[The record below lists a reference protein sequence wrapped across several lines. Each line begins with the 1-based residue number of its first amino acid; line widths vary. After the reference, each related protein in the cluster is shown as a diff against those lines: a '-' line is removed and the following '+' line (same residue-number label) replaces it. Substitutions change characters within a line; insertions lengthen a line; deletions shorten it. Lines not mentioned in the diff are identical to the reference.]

1 MVGKRDVTSKFSQ
14 TGNQHV
20 TKCHEVEAFGFGGWQ
35 ASEELT
41 SAKLR
46 CGPEGWVMQN
56 LGVIS

>member
-1 MVGKRDVTSKFSQ
+1 MSPANFHRHEIKMSRS
-14 TGNQHV
+14 V